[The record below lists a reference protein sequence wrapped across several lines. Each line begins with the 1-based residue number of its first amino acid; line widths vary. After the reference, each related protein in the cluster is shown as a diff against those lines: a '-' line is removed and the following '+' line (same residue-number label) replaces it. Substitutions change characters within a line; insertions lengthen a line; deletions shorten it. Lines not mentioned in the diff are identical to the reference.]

1 MFDYADEF
9 FQSLGMTPM
18 TDTFWEKSVIK
29 KREDVDA
36 MVCHA
41 SARDFMHGPGD
52 GNFDFGD
59 KEHVKHCWYNLY
71 STTIYIDYTFSL
83 YSIVYSI
90 LLYIRN

>member
-41 SARDFMHGPGD
+41 SAWDFMHGPGD

-59 KEHVKHCWYNLY
+59 QENVEYYNKNH
-71 STTIYIDYTFSL
+71 TTNKNHTKRHSRSEAPINQTQL
-83 YSIVYSI
+83 K
-90 LLYIRN
+90 LLH

>member
-9 FQSLGMTPM
+9 FQSLGMIPM

-41 SARDFMHGPGD
+41 SAWDFMHGPGD

-59 KEHVKHCWYNLY
+59 KENVKCCWNNLY
-71 STTIYIDYTFSL
+71 STDIYIDYTTIYFGI
-83 YSIVYSI
+83 YEIG
-90 LLYIRN
+90 